1 MANFLQDSFFEFCEC
16 LLFVHQLWTLVLWSS
31 QASQIAVVA
40 PCAVCGM
47 RSAEYHLALLP
58 LLSVY
63 SRSTSHR
70 HSAATSARSLAPGH
84 RRPHTQHRSR
94 VIANAFAALART
106 KSGGIQRGVRLHIAG
121 ISSCTNRVSPFL
133 SCGVLLLRVI
143 QSLLR
148 FRAAS
153 SSRWCWSAAA
163 RRSRFCSAVQAIQQ
177 EAEPVVCARTCGRE
191 LSVGRRAV
199 RLPRQGP
206 DARRTI
212 CIS

>member
-47 RSAEYHLALLP
+47 RSAEYHFALLP

-70 HSAATSARSLAPGH
+70 HSAATSARSHPATGGRTHNTGH
-84 RRPHTQHRSR
+84 VSSLMRSR
-94 VIANAFAALART
+94 RSRARRAAASSAAFACTSPASAAART
-106 KSGGIQRGVRLHIAG
+106 ACRLFFRAACSCCG
-121 ISSCTNRVSPFL
+121 LSSR
-133 SCGVLLLRVI
+133 
-143 QSLLR
+143 LLR